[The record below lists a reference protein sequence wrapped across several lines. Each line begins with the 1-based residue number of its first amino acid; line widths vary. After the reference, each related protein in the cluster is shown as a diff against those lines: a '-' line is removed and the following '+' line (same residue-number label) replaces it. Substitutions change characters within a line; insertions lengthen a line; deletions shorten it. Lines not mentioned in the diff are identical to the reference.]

1 MKVFYWVMSVL
12 IVGTFVPSVFFL
24 LIYAATGRH
33 EASARAR
40 VFWNFTRV
48 FALFGFNILIWG
60 HVVYGLYEIWFR

>member
-24 LIYAATGRH
+24 LIYMATGRH
-33 EASARAR
+33 EAIARAR

-48 FALFGFNILIWG
+48 FGLLGFNILIWG
-60 HVVYGLYEIWFR
+60 HVVWGLYEVWFR